1 MVMQGAYTNFVHW
14 ICSLSDLLQISI
26 MVVVLFLMSGLCFY
40 AIGRLE
46 NKNRTVAKI
55 INVFRNG
62 IDFVLG
68 IAVIMICFGY
78 LFWLINLLTNVVK
91 YLNWSKTLNLI
102 RTDAVYFGLY
112 WFARQVVRILD
123 LICRRFKAFDY
134 TKEYEWSAS
143 NSSKK
148 LKDKTNGDEK
158 KHEGE
163 KASTK

>member
-1 MVMQGAYTNFVHW
+1 MVMQSAYTNFVHW

-62 IDFVLG
+62 IDFFLG
-68 IAVIMICFGY
+68 VAVIMICFGY
-78 LFWLINLLTNVVK
+78 LFWLINLLINVVK
-91 YLNWSKTLNLI
+91 YLNWNKTLNMI
-102 RTDAVYFGLY
+102 RIDAIYFGLY
-112 WFARQVVRILD
+112 WFARQVVRVLD

-134 TKEYEWSAS
+134 TKEYEWLTP
-143 NSSKK
+143 NNNKK
-148 LKDKTNGDEK
+148 LKDEDEGV
-158 KHEGE
+158 ED
-163 KASTK
+163 